1 VKKSKPMIN
10 VSHNVMTRRSYT
22 LTDAAAKIIE
32 EYARFLS
39 DHENFRVSPGE
50 IISQLVLKLCKDE
63 MFMNW
68 QRQVAKPVDQSGQVR
83 STKPE
88 KIDDKKGDE
97 AHV

>member
-1 VKKSKPMIN
+1 MIN